1 MSKDYYKT
9 LGVEKSATD
18 AEIKSAYRKLA
29 KQYHPDL
36 NKEEGAEEKFKEI
49 QEAYDVLGDEE
60 KRRQYDQFGSAAFE
74 QGGFGGAGGGY
85 SGFGGFDAS
94 GFDFGDIFDNIF
106 GNGFG
111 FGGGGSSNA
120 SRPMRGSD
128 RLMRVRLDFDEAVYG
143 CTKDIKVDVT
153 EECDNC
159 SGKGG
164 FGEKTCPTC
173 HGSGTVTQEQRSL
186 FGQFV
191 TKTTCPDC
199 HGRRKSYD
207 KTCTECHGEGRVVKH
222 KTLTITV
229 PKGVDTGSRLRLSGK
244 GDSGANGG
252 ENGDLYLEFVVEEHE
267 FYNRD
272 GNDLYLRI
280 PLTIS
285 EAILGCK
292 KEIPTIY
299 GNVKVT
305 IPAGTNSGD
314 KQKLKGKGI
323 DNEQKRT
330 KGDLYIIMDVRMP
343 SKLSRDQKR
352 LIDEL
357 NDTDL
362 TDNTINKF
370 DRFVAN
376 NDR

>member
-1 MSKDYYKT
+1 MSKKDYYET
-9 LGVEKSATD
+9 LGVEKSASD

-29 KQYHPDL
+29 KKYHPDL

-60 KRRQYDQFGSAAFE
+60 KRKQYDQFGSAAFE
-74 QGGFGGAGGGY
+74 QGGFGGAGGY
-85 SGFGGFDAS
+85 SSYGGFDAS

-111 FGGGGSSNA
+111 FGGSSA
-120 SRPMRGSD
+120 SSTPRAQRGSD
-128 RLMRVRLDFDEAVYG
+128 RLMRVNLSFDEAIYG
-143 CTKDIKVDVT
+143 CEKDIKVDVT
-153 EECDNC
+153 EDCDKCN
-159 SGKGG
+159 GKGG

-199 HGRRKSYD
+199 HGKRKSYD
-207 KTCTECHGEGRVVKH
+207 KVCSDCRGEGRVVKR

-229 PKGVDTGSRLRLSGK
+229 PKGVDNGTRLRLSGK
-244 GDSGANGG
+244 GDSGINGG
-252 ENGDLYLEFVVEEHE
+252 SNGDLYLEFSVKEHE

-272 GNDLYLRI
+272 GNDLYLKI
-280 PLTIS
+280 PLTLS

-292 KEIPTIY
+292 KDIPTIY
-299 GNVKVT
+299 GNVKVQ
-305 IPAGTNSGD
+305 IPAGTNTGD

-323 DNEQKRT
+323 ENEQKGT
-330 KGDLYIIMDVRMP
+330 KGDLYILMDVRMP
-343 SKLSRDQKR
+343 AKLSREQKK
-352 LIDEL
+352 LIEEL
-357 NDTDL
+357 DSTDL
-362 TDNTINKF
+362 SDNVLNKF
-370 DRFVAN
+370 DKFVASN
-376 NDR
+376 E